1 MSIVWHR
8 SARTVD
14 PTLVVILAGV
24 SAALHVG
31 KLSPALPV
39 LREALSVTL
48 LQAGFL
54 LSLVQF
60 AGMTLGLA
68 VGLTADGLGLKRSL
82 VAGLLI
88 LGFASSVGGWARDA
102 STLLVL
108 RAAEGFGFLLVSM
121 PAPSLIRL
129 LVPPQRMSVML
140 GIWGAYMPLG
150 TAMALLCGPLV
161 ISLIN
166 WQTWWWGL
174 GGLSFLMALWVW
186 RILPS
191 DSKRNANSA
200 IQVGHSG
207 SVCSPVVADAW
218 PQRLRLTLKA
228 PGPWLVALSFALYS
242 GQWLAIIGFLPT
254 IYAQAGFAS
263 GVIAILTALVAAVNI
278 IGNIVSGRL
287 LARGFPPQVLL
298 YTGFGVMFLGTLLAF
313 AVVPMEAG
321 AEGLPPVIRF
331 LSVLLFSM
339 VGGMIPGTLFSLAV
353 RLAPSENTVSTTVG
367 WIQQWS
373 SLGQFTGAPLVA
385 WVASAVGGWHWTWV
399 VTGTSSVLGI
409 ALAWQLGERSRR

>member
-1 MSIVWHR
+1 MNP
-8 SARTVD
+8 A
-14 PTLVVILAGV
+14 LVVILAGV

-39 LREALSVTL
+39 LRETLGVTL

-68 VGLTADGLGLKRSL
+68 VGLAADGLGLKRSL

-88 LGFASSVGGWARDA
+88 LGLASGLGGWATDA
-102 STLLVL
+102 TTLLVL

-129 LVPPQRMSVML
+129 LVPPHRMSVML
-140 GIWGAYMPLG
+140 GLWGAYMPLG
-150 TAMALLCGPLV
+150 TAMALLFGPFV
-161 ISLIN
+161 ISLMS

-174 GGLSFLMALWVW
+174 AGLTFLMALWAWLV
-186 RILPS
+186 LPS
-191 DSKRNANSA
+191 DHVRSASLA
-200 IQVGHSG
+200 IQMDKPGTIF
-207 SVCSPVVADAW
+207 SPASADAW
-218 PQRLRLTLKA
+218 PQRLRQTLRA
-228 PGPWLVALSFALYS
+228 PGPWMVALSFAVYS

-254 IYAQAGFAS
+254 IYAQAGLAS
-263 GVIAILTALVAAVNI
+263 GVTAILTALVAAVNM

-287 LARGFPPQVLL
+287 LARGLQPQVLL
-298 YTGFGVMFLGTLLAF
+298 YTGFGVMFMGTLLAF
-313 AVVPMEAG
+313 VVVPMTAG
-321 AEGLPPVIRF
+321 GEGLPPAIRF
-331 LSVLLFSM
+331 LGVLLFSM

-353 RLAPSENTVSTTVG
+353 RLAPSERTVSTTVG
-367 WIQQWS
+367 WMQQWS
-373 SLGQFTGAPLVA
+373 SLGQFAGAPLVA
-385 WVASAVGGWHWTWV
+385 WVASGAGGWHWTWV
-399 VTGTSSVLGI
+399 VTGASSAVGM